1 VLLVLGLLAG
11 LFGMHAVSVGGVVA
25 VAAHHGSGH
34 APRTAM
40 AAATGSMTAT
50 ATATATAAESA
61 SSGIADE
68 SVCHG
73 AGNSD
78 GHAHHADATCAS
90 GAVGGGPAL
99 PVPLPDPVTGAVLAD
114 ADRRS
119 VPVTPESGRAPP
131 SLAEL
136 QLLRI

>member
-1 VLLVLGLLAG
+1 VLGLLAG

-34 APRTAM
+34 APRTAVT
-40 AAATGSMTAT
+40 ATGSMTAM
-50 ATATATAAESA
+50 AAESA
-61 SSGIADE
+61 SSGAADE
-68 SVCHG
+68 SVCHNT
-73 AGNSD
+73 GNSG
-78 GHAHHADATCAS
+78 GHAHHADTTCAS

-114 ADRRS
+114 AGRRS
-119 VPVTPESGRAPP
+119 VPATPESGRAPP

>member
-1 VLLVLGLLAG
+1 MLLVLGLLAG

-25 VAAHHGSGH
+25 VAAQHGSGH

-40 AAATGSMTAT
+40 AAATGPMTAT
-50 ATATATAAESA
+50 PAESA
-61 SSGIADE
+61 ASGIVDE

-73 AGNSD
+73 GGTSD

-99 PVPLPDPVTGAVLAD
+99 PVPLPDPVTGAVPAD

-119 VPVTPESGRAPP
+119 VPATPESGRAPP